1 MENLEPDG
9 YEIVYEYGADLNNIP
24 NDNPDELYQDMLK
37 PLDFQKPDPI
47 ISLSKEEYEEKMKRF
62 IAEITIKEDI
72 NESSSESATSD
83 SNRCDLD
90 NDMLNL
96 RLGDD
101 TKNTGE

>member
-1 MENLEPDG
+1 MQTLEPDG
-9 YEIVYEYGADLNNIP
+9 YEIVYEFGADLNSIP
-24 NDNPDELYQDMLK
+24 NDKPDDLYQDMLK

-62 IAEITIKEDI
+62 IAEITGKEDI
-72 NESSSESATSD
+72 NEPSVENTTLHSD
-83 SNRCDLD
+83 RPDLD

>member
-1 MENLEPDG
+1 MQTLEPDG
-9 YEIVYEYGADLNNIP
+9 YEIVYECGADLNSIP
-24 NDNPDELYQDMLK
+24 NDKPDDLYQDMLR

-72 NESSSESATSD
+72 NESSTESAIAD